1 MDGFSDNCVVLYI
14 QENVRLI
21 YMEFSGFHTPEY
33 KRIDWKDYEGQPEV
47 ILKELNKRRVYRP
60 DLQYALDSEMKNGK
74 EGLSNPAVPAVP
86 AVPVQSFNSIPDINS
101 IHQNIT
107 TIQEL
112 QQNNEVLGQEILT
125 KYEDLSNNVVGVL
138 DKREYLLKN
147 NEKYHYWGKDDPN
160 VILRPEESKDI
171 RMALQNDV
179 NDMKLYQNSIYIST
193 AIACATLLIAA
204 IIISKP

>member
-1 MDGFSDNCVVLYI
+1 VDGFSDNCVVLYI
-14 QENVRLI
+14 QENVILI

-47 ILKELNKRRVYRP
+47 IQKEMTKRYVYRA
-60 DLQYALDSEMKNGK
+60 DLQYAVDNVK
-74 EGLSNPAVPAVP
+74 EGFSVPSVP
-86 AVPVQSFNSIPDINS
+86 SQTFNAKPDINS
-101 IHQNIT
+101 VGQNIA

-112 QQNNEVLGQEILT
+112 QQENAVLGSQLIT

-138 DKREYLLKN
+138 DKREFLLKN

-171 RMALQNDV
+171 RTALQNDI
-179 NDMKLYQNSIYIST
+179 NEMKIYQNSIYIST
-193 AIACATLLIAA
+193 AIACATFLIAA
-204 IIISKP
+204 IIISKH

>member
-1 MDGFSDNCVVLYI
+1 MDGFSDNYAVLYI

-60 DLQYALDSEMKNGK
+60 DLQYALDRK
-74 EGLSNPAVPAVP
+74 EGLSNPSQP
-86 AVPVQSFNSIPDINS
+86 FNSIPDINS

>member
-14 QENVRLI
+14 QENMRLI

-47 ILKELNKRRVYRP
+47 IQKEINKRHTYRT
-60 DLQYALDSEMKNGK
+60 DLQYAK
-74 EGLSNPAVPAVP
+74 EGFSATTMPSVPSVP
-86 AVPVQSFNSIPDINS
+86 FKTFNTIPDINYVG
-101 IHQNIT
+101 QNIT
-107 TIQEL
+107 IIQEL
-112 QQNNEVLGQEILT
+112 QEENAVLGEELLT
-125 KYEDLSNNVVGVL
+125 KYVDLSNNVVGVL
-138 DKREYLLKN
+138 DKREYLLQN
-147 NEKYHYWGKDDPN
+147 NKKYNYWGKDDPN

-171 RMALQNDV
+171 RMALQNDI

-193 AIACATLLIAA
+193 AIACATFLIAA

>member
-1 MDGFSDNCVVLYI
+1 
-14 QENVRLI
+14 
-21 YMEFSGFHTPEY
+21 MEFSGFHTPEY

-47 ILKELNKRRVYRP
+47 IQKEMTKRYVYRA
-60 DLQYALDSEMKNGK
+60 DLQYAADNGK
-74 EGLSNPAVPAVP
+74 EGFSIPSVPSVP
-86 AVPVQSFNSIPDINS
+86 SVPSQTFNTKPDINS
-101 IHQNIT
+101 VGQNIA

-112 QQNNEVLGQEILT
+112 QQENAVLGSQLIT

-138 DKREYLLKN
+138 DKREFLLKN

-171 RMALQNDV
+171 RTALQNDI
-179 NDMKLYQNSIYIST
+179 NEMKIYQNSIYIST
-193 AIACATLLIAA
+193 AIACATFLIAA

>member
-47 ILKELNKRRVYRP
+47 IQKELIKRHAYRA
-60 DLQYALDSEMKNGK
+60 DLQYAT
-74 EGLSNPAVPAVP
+74 EGFSATTSPSVPSVP
-86 AVPVQSFNSIPDINS
+86 SVPFQNFNTIPNINS
-101 IHQNIT
+101 VGQNIT
-107 TIQEL
+107 IIQEL
-112 QQNNEVLGQEILT
+112 QEENAVVGQELLT
-125 KYEDLSNNVVGVL
+125 KYVDLSNNVVGLL

-171 RMALQNDV
+171 RMALQNDI

-193 AIACATLLIAA
+193 AIACATFLIAA

>member
-1 MDGFSDNCVVLYI
+1 MDGFSDNCVILYI
-14 QENVRLI
+14 QENVILI

-47 ILKELNKRRVYRP
+47 IQKEMTKRYVYRA
-60 DLQYALDSEMKNGK
+60 DLQYATDNGK
-74 EGLSNPAVPAVP
+74 EGFSIPSVPSVP
-86 AVPVQSFNSIPDINS
+86 SVPSQTFNTKPDINS
-101 IHQNIT
+101 IGQNIA

-112 QQNNEVLGQEILT
+112 QQENAVLGSQMIT

-138 DKREYLLKN
+138 DKREFLLKN

-171 RMALQNDV
+171 RTALQNDI
-179 NDMKLYQNSIYIST
+179 NEMKIYQNSIYIST
-193 AIACATLLIAA
+193 AIACATFLIAA